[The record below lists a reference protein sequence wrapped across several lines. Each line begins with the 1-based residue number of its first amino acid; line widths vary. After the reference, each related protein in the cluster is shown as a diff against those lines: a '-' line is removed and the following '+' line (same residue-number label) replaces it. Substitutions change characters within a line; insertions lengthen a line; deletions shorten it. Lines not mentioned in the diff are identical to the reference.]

1 MTTAETAELH
11 IRLRAW
17 ARGLY
22 PLEAAT
28 ELLIRTGFARPR
40 DPWVQR
46 TPSGGTDPDDI
57 WIDFA
62 SMPEHAG
69 AMSSGERRLLMFAAS
84 LSDAIDAPKIGLG
97 DVVSVDERWLDLMT
111 DAIAH
116 AGAGRRTAWGDL
128 SAQP

>member
-1 MTTAETAELH
+1 M
-11 IRLRAW
+11 
-17 ARGLY
+17 
-22 PLEAAT
+22 
-28 ELLIRTGFARPR
+28 
-40 DPWVQR
+40 QR
-46 TPSGGTDPDDI
+46 TTSGGTDPDDI

-62 SMPEHAG
+62 SVPEHAG

-84 LSDAIDAPKIGLG
+84 LPDAIDAPKSGLG